1 MSDQSAP
8 APIDEDRFHALSEE
22 LRCLVCQNQSLADS
36 SAELAGDLRDEVREQ
51 MARGQSNEEIK
62 AFLVA
67 RYGDFVLFKPPL
79 KQTTWALWAGPFA
92 LLATGVGAWWLVQRR
107 QRLAGSAGRPAASPA
122 GPGGGG
128 SGPGAAGGTGPRSA
142 GPAGDPAVDST
153 EAVREKARR
162 LLD

>member
-1 MSDQSAP
+1 MSDQP
-8 APIDEDRFHALSEE
+8 ASVPVDEDRLKALSEE

-51 MARGQSNEEIK
+51 MASGRSNDEIK

-92 LLATGVGAWWLVQRR
+92 LLAAGAGAWWLVQRR
-107 QRLAGSAGRPAASPA
+107 QRLAGDAGRPVSTPAGAADPAPGASPD
-122 GPGGGG
+122 GGGRADD
-128 SGPGAAGGTGPRSA
+128 PAAAG
-142 GPAGDPAVDST
+142 
-153 EAVREKARR
+153 REKARR

>member
-1 MSDQSAP
+1 MSDQP
-8 APIDEDRFHALSEE
+8 ASVPVDEERLKALSEE

-51 MARGQSNEEIK
+51 MASGRSDDEIK
-62 AFLVA
+62 EFLVA

-92 LLATGVGAWWLVQRR
+92 LLGAGAGAWWLVQRR
-107 QRLAGSAGRPAASPA
+107 QRLANDAGRATGAPA
-122 GPGGGG
+122 GPADKAG
-128 SGPGAAGGTGPRSA
+128 SDTA
-142 GPAGDPAVDST
+142 GPAVDPA
-153 EAVREKARR
+153 EAAREKARR